1 MRVNVYSQEMTRET
15 MVVEKQVH
23 LPGQAGPGRTYYGVR
38 MFLRSAPELH
48 DTPEDD
54 DRSAVTLWFESLDEA
69 QSYFDDVVA
78 HAIDIAK
85 GRRIHRPAGGS
96 RVA

>member
-48 DTPEDD
+48 ATPEDD
-54 DRSAVTLWFESLDEA
+54 DRSAVTFWFDSLGEA
-69 QSYFDDVVA
+69 ERYFDGVLHDV
-78 HAIDIAK
+78 DIAK
-85 GRRIHRPAGGS
+85 ARRKAARPIGA
-96 RVA
+96 A